1 MSTFALEIK
10 TPLIGE
16 KYQTARKVLYLS
28 FILINTTSA
37 LIITE
42 NNSLIIK
49 QPNYIEG
56 RNLRL
61 VLKWTALK
69 LLSLIFKLLMSVS
82 HLTWNTML
90 KNRTEAND

>member
-61 VLKWTALK
+61 VLK
-69 LLSLIFKLLMSVS
+69 
-82 HLTWNTML
+82 
-90 KNRTEAND
+90 